1 MIVVTWFRDLN
12 HKRGLYRW
20 MRAIQCDYS
29 HSVRCEPAQRLRRRP
44 LTISSMR
51 YTSARQTTC
60 QVVSG
65 IPSRGGIRPNS
76 VKETGEASVK
86 SRDFDVRPLLVIWEM
101 TQACDLKCMH
111 CRASAQPHRH
121 ALELSAAEAFNL
133 VDQVANMR
141 VPMFV
146 LTGGDPLKRPDLQA
160 IVEYARQRSVKTSLT
175 PSATPLLTR
184 EAIFQLKESG
194 LMRLALSLDGSTAQL
209 HDSFRGVDGSWKRT
223 LDAIEWS
230 HEAKLP
236 VQVGTTVMRHNLHD
250 LDNLVELL
258 SSVKVVLWSVFFL
271 VPTGRGQISD
281 LLSPEEHEAVFANL
295 YSASKRVCFHIKTTE
310 GQHYR
315 RYVLQQRAKAAQ
327 STTVIEDLIAHAP
340 SGVNDGKGFVFIS
353 HTGEVYPIGFL
364 PFSAGNVRREQLA
377 DIYRNCPLFL
387 SLRDVS
393 QLKGKCG
400 RCEFQDV
407 CGGSRAR
414 AFALTG
420 DPLAA
425 EPCCSYIPVTR
436 GED

>member
-1 MIVVTWFRDLN
+1 M
-12 HKRGLYRW
+12 
-20 MRAIQCDYS
+20 Q
-29 HSVRCEPAQRLRRRP
+29 
-44 LTISSMR
+44 
-51 YTSARQTTC
+51 YTSARQTPC
-60 QVVSG
+60 EVPSDS
-65 IPSRGGIRPNS
+65 PSREKTHSGS
-76 VKETGEASVK
+76 VTETGEASFK

-111 CRASAQPHRH
+111 CRASAQPQRH
-121 ALELSAAEAFNL
+121 PRELSAAEAFSL
-133 VDQVANMR
+133 VDQVADMR

-146 LTGGDPLKRPDLQA
+146 LTGGDPLKRSDLHA
-160 IVEYARQRSVKTSLT
+160 IIQYARRRSVKTSLT

-184 EAIFQLKESG
+184 EAVFELKESG

-209 HDSFRGVDGSWKRT
+209 HDGFRGVAGSWRRT

-236 VQVGTTVMRHNLHD
+236 VQVGTTVTRYNIHD

-271 VPTGRGQISD
+271 VPTGRGQTSD
-281 LLSPEEHEAVFANL
+281 LLSPEEHEAVFAKV
-295 YSASKRVCFHIKTTE
+295 YAASKRVRFHIKTTE

-315 RYVLQQRAKAAQ
+315 RYVLQQRAQAAP
-327 STTVIEDLIAHAP
+327 SSALIADLIARAP

-353 HTGEVYPIGFL
+353 HTGEVYPSGFL
-364 PFSAGNVRREQLA
+364 PISAGNIRRDPLA
-377 DIYRNCPLFL
+377 DIYRTCPLFL
-387 SLRDVS
+387 SLRDIS

-420 DPLAA
+420 DPLAE
-425 EPCCSYIPVTR
+425 EPCCSYIPVTQ
-436 GED
+436 GDLG

>member
-1 MIVVTWFRDLN
+1 MP
-12 HKRGLYRW
+12 
-20 MRAIQCDYS
+20 
-29 HSVRCEPAQRLRRRP
+29 CEVP
-44 LTISSMR
+44 
-51 YTSARQTTC
+51 
-60 QVVSG
+60 SG
-65 IPSRGGIRPNS
+65 SPSREKTHSGS
-76 VKETGEASVK
+76 VTETGEASFK

-121 ALELSAAEAFNL
+121 PRELSAAEAFSL
-133 VDQVANMR
+133 VDQVADMR

-146 LTGGDPLKRPDLQA
+146 LTGGDPLKRPDLHA
-160 IVEYARQRSVKTSLT
+160 IIQYARRRSVKTSLT

-184 EAIFQLKESG
+184 EAVFELKESG

-209 HDSFRGVDGSWKRT
+209 HDGFRGVAGSWRRT

-236 VQVGTTVMRHNLHD
+236 VQVGTTVTRHNVHD

-271 VPTGRGQISD
+271 VPTGRGQTSD
-281 LLSPEEHEAVFANL
+281 LLSPEEHEAVFAKL
-295 YSASKRVCFHIKTTE
+295 YAASKRVRFHIKTTE

-315 RYVLQQRAKAAQ
+315 RYALQQRAQAAP
-327 STTVIEDLIAHAP
+327 SSALIADLISRAP

-353 HTGEVYPIGFL
+353 HTGEVYPSGFL
-364 PFSAGNVRREQLA
+364 PISAGNIRRDPLA
-377 DIYRNCPLFL
+377 DIYRTCPLFL

-420 DPLAA
+420 DPLAE
-425 EPCCSYIPVTR
+425 EPCCSYIPVTQ
-436 GED
+436 GDLD

>member
-1 MIVVTWFRDLN
+1 V
-12 HKRGLYRW
+12 
-20 MRAIQCDYS
+20 
-29 HSVRCEPAQRLRRRP
+29 
-44 LTISSMR
+44 R

-60 QVVSG
+60 QVASG
-65 IPSRGGIRPNS
+65 IPSRGRIRPNS
-76 VKETGEASVK
+76 VKETGKASLK

-121 ALELSAAEAFNL
+121 PRELSTAEAFNL
-133 VDQVANMR
+133 VDQIADMR
-141 VPMFV
+141 VPIFV

-160 IVEYARQRSVKTSLT
+160 IVHYAHRRSVKTSLT

-184 EAIFQLKESG
+184 EAVFQLKESG

-209 HDSFRGVDGSWKRT
+209 HDGFRGVAGSWQRT
-223 LDAIEWS
+223 LDAVEWS

-236 VQVGTTVMRHNLHD
+236 VQVNTTVTRHNLHD

-258 SSVKVVLWSVFFL
+258 TSVKVVLWSVFFL
-271 VPTGRGQISD
+271 VPTGRGQICD
-281 LLSPEEHEAVFANL
+281 LLSPEEHEAVFAKL
-295 YSASKRVCFHIKTTE
+295 YAASKRVHFHIKTTE

-315 RYVLQQRAKAAQ
+315 RYVLQQHAQGAQ
-327 STTVIEDLIAHAP
+327 STTVTADLIAHAP
-340 SGVNDGKGFVFIS
+340 SGVNDGKGFVFVS
-353 HTGEVYPIGFL
+353 HTGEVYPSGFL
-364 PFSAGNVRREQLA
+364 PLSAGNVRRERLA
-377 DIYRNCPLFL
+377 DIYCTCPLFL

-414 AFALTG
+414 AFALSG
-420 DPLAA
+420 DPLAE

-436 GED
+436 GGGLK

>member
-1 MIVVTWFRDLN
+1 
-12 HKRGLYRW
+12 
-20 MRAIQCDYS
+20 MRAFPCDYS
-29 HSVRCEPAQRLRRRP
+29 HSVRCEAAQRFRRFP
-44 LTISSMR
+44 LTILAMR
-51 YTSARQTTC
+51 YTSARQTPC
-60 QVVSG
+60 EVASG
-65 IPSRGGIRPNS
+65 SLSRGEVAPNS
-76 VKETGEASVK
+76 VRETGKVSFK
-86 SRDFDVRPLLVIWEM
+86 SRDFNVRPLLVIWEM

-121 ALELSAAEAFNL
+121 ALELSTAEAFNL

-160 IVEYARQRSVKTSLT
+160 IVQYARHRSVKTSLT

-184 EAIFQLKESG
+184 EAVFQLKESG

-209 HDSFRGVDGSWKRT
+209 HDGFRGVDGSWKRT
-223 LDAIEWS
+223 LDAIGWS

-236 VQVGTTVMRHNLHD
+236 VQVGTTVTRHNLHD

-258 SSVKVVLWSVFFL
+258 SLVKVVLWSVFFL

-281 LLSPEEHEAVFANL
+281 LLSPEEHEAVFAKL
-295 YSASKRVCFHIKTTE
+295 YAASKRVRFHIKTTE

-315 RYVLQQRAKAAQ
+315 RYVLQQRAQAAQ
-327 STTVIEDLIAHAP
+327 SGIPIADLIARAP

-353 HTGEVYPIGFL
+353 HTGEVYPSGFL
-364 PFSAGNVRREQLA
+364 PISAGNIRRDPLA
-377 DIYRNCPLFL
+377 DIYRTCPLFL
-387 SLRDVS
+387 SLRDLS

-420 DPLAA
+420 DPLAE
-425 EPCCSYIPVTR
+425 EPCCSYIPVTQ
-436 GED
+436 GGLN